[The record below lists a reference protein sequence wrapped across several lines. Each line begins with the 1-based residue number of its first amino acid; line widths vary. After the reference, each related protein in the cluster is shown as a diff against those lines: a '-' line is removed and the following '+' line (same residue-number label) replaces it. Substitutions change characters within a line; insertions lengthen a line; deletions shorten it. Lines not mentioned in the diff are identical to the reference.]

1 MKIMV
6 SNSGSE
12 FGSVIKSKARKYS
25 KKTVKELRR
34 VVILV
39 IGLTIMLIGILL
51 LVLPGPGVVTFIF
64 GLTLLA
70 SEFYWAKNWLKK
82 VEHGVDSVKNRI
94 TPANKE

>member
-6 SNSGSE
+6 SNSGTESE
-12 FGSVIKSKARKYS
+12 SAIKSKAKRYS
-25 KKTVKELRR
+25 KRTVKELRR
-34 VVILV
+34 FVIL
-39 IGLTIMLIGILL
+39 IMGLTIMLIGVLL

-82 VEHGVDSVKNRI
+82 VEHGIDTVKNKI
-94 TPANKE
+94 TPSNKE